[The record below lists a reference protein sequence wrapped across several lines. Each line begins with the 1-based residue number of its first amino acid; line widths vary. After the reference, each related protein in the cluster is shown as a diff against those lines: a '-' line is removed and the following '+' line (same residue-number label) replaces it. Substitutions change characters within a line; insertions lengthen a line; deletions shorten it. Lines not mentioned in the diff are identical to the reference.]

1 MSFMGRRSVRCRFR
15 RDITAARLRIER
27 AP

>member
-1 MSFMGRRSVRCRFR
+1 MSFMGRRSVPRRFR
-15 RDITAARLRIER
+15 RDNTAARLRIER